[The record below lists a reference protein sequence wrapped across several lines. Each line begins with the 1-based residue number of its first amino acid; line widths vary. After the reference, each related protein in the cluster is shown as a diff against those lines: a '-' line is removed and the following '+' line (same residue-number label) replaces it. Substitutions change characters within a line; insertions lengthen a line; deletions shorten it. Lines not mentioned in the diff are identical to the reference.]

1 MIIIFQIKSLVEVY
15 VMKVGV
21 ELRGHCMEHLQIL
34 CSLCYPSSL
43 SYYATLQL
51 FENWGKEQ
59 HIDQEQQ
66 GNNAKKIL
74 VFFKF

>member
-1 MIIIFQIKSLVEVY
+1 MFFFQMKYLVEVY

-21 ELRGHCMEHLQIL
+21 ELREQFMEHSQIL
-34 CSLCYPSSL
+34 CSLHCPLSL
-43 SYYATLQL
+43 SFFATLQL

-66 GNNAKKIL
+66 GNNNEKNVL
-74 VFFKF
+74 VF